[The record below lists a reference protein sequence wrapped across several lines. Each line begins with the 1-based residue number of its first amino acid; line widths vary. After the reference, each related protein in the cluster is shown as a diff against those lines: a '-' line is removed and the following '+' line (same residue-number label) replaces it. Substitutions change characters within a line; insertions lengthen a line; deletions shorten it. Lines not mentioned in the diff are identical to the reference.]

1 MGASLSRKAVD
12 LDSTMRRFESS
23 RPSQPVTQLEIVTS
37 EIIEMPAN
45 GGLLQVYAPSLNS
58 QSRQSLSEIA
68 DSLWRIFEIFPFSGD
83 TGRRPGSIYTAWRV
97 WQRGLILSVCF

>member
-1 MGASLSRKAVD
+1 MHE
-12 LDSTMRRFESS
+12 FESS
-23 RPSQPVTQLEIVTS
+23 HSSQPVTQLEIVSS